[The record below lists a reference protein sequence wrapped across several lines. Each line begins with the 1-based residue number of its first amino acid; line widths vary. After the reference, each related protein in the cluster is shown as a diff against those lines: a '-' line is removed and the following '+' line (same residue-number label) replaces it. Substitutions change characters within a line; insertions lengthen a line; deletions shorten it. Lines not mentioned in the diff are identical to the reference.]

1 MLMDRKKEAPPV
13 TKLFERKP
21 MRIVLLGL
29 WIALALLLGKL
40 FPQINSIEDVALVNL
55 PEEEMSMQAAALK
68 DTYFS
73 SNTGIPLLITWQREE
88 GLTLEDIQIIQT
100 LYNTLDENPVAGQ
113 KFIPPLGTIPP
124 QALMGSVSEDGKALV
139 TPIFF
144 DENTSTA
151 NLKESV
157 SAITKQVSDTLD
169 VNPFDTPLTDE
180 GLHARHSGPVGIS
193 IDATDLFK
201 SADFQLMAATVIIIL
216 VILLVIYRSPLLA
229 IIPILVVS
237 IAFLV
242 VSPLLGA
249 MTEAGWLTKDAQA
262 VSIMI
267 VLLFG
272 AGTDYC
278 LFLITKYRDTLLEE
292 PNKLKA
298 LSIALRSA
306 GGAII
311 MSAATVVIGLLTL
324 ILANYGAFHRF
335 AIPFSFGILITAIA
349 VLTLLPAILG
359 LLGRYAFWPF
369 IPRTEEMA
377 RAHAAKKGKPYK
389 PLAPPHRIMRKIGR
403 FTVKR
408 HWLVMAVT
416 VLILA
421 GLAAMSPKIEFSYDL
436 ISSFPEDMPS
446 REGFSIIEEHFTA
459 GELAPVSVIVKSDK
473 DLTQQLEALP
483 YVGKVAKPQV
493 AEGYQ
498 LYSVDLKENPYAV
511 KAMEDIV
518 QMKED
523 MKPLVGEAF
532 WLGGETSEQVDTKN
546 VQEADEKLIQPTMII
561 IILVLLIVYLR
572 APITAVSLMATVVVS
587 FFAALGAGWL
597 IIHYVLGQ
605 SAMASAIPLYSF
617 VFIVALGNDYNIF
630 MISEVWKNRHSGVS
644 HNQAIENG
652 VASTGAVITSAGIIL
667 AGTFL
672 VLASL
677 PIQLLVQFGIVTAL
691 GILLDTFIVR
701 PLLVPALL
709 AAFGKIAYWPSK
721 LWRQK

>member
-1 MLMDRKKEAPPV
+1 M
-13 TKLFERKP
+13 TKFFEKGP
-21 MRIVLLGL
+21 MRAIVLAL
-29 WIALALLLGKL
+29 WVVLALLLGKL
-40 FPQINSIEDVALVNL
+40 FPQINSIDNVALVNL
-55 PEEEMSMQAAALK
+55 PADQMSTQAAELK
-68 DTYFS
+68 AEHFA
-73 SNTGIPLLITWQREE
+73 SNAGIPLLITWQRDT
-88 GLTLEDIQIIQT
+88 GLTEEDIKGVQT
-100 LYNTLDENPVAGQ
+100 LYKELEVNPLTTQ
-113 KFIPPLGTIPP
+113 QFIPPLGTIPA

-144 DENTSTA
+144 KEDASTA
-151 NLKESV
+151 ALKDSL
-157 SAITKQVSDTLD
+157 ADITTLTKKITG
-169 VNPFDTPLTDE
+169 VNPYSAKLSEDV
-180 GLHARHSGPVGIS
+180 LHARYSGPVGIS
-193 IDATDLFK
+193 VDATDLFK
-201 SADFQLMAATVIIIL
+201 SADFQLMAATVLIIL

-229 IIPILVVS
+229 IIPLVVVS

-249 MTEAGWLTKDAQA
+249 MTEAGWLVKDAQA

-278 LFLITKYRDTLLEE
+278 LFLITRYRDTLLVE

-298 LSIALRSA
+298 LTQSLRAA

-324 ILANYGAFHRF
+324 LLANYGAFHRF

-377 RAHAAKKGKPYK
+377 RAHANKKGKPYVAPK
-389 PLAPPHRIMRKIGR
+389 PPHRIMRKIGR

-408 HWLVMAVT
+408 HWLVITITA
-416 VLILA
+416 LILV
-421 GLAAMSPKIEFSYDL
+421 GLAAVSPKIDFSYDL
-436 ISSFPEDMPS
+436 LSSFPEEMPS
-446 REGFSIIEEHFTA
+446 REGFAIIEEHFTA
-459 GELAPVSVIVKSDK
+459 GELAPVSVIVKTDE
-473 DLTQQLEALP
+473 DITDALAALP
-483 YVGKVAKPQV
+483 YVGKVAKPQQ
-493 AEGYQ
+493 ADGYQ

-511 KAMEDIV
+511 QAMTDLA
-518 QMKED
+518 QMKQDVGE
-523 MKPLVGEAF
+523 LVGADAF
-532 WLGGETSEQVDTKN
+532 WLGGETSEQVDTKT
-546 VQEADEKLIQPTMII
+546 VQEADEKLIQPTMIVI
-561 IILVLLIVYLR
+561 IFVLLVLYLR
-572 APITAVSLMATVVVS
+572 APLTAVSLMATVVVS

-605 SAMASAIPLYSF
+605 PAMASAIPLYSF

-630 MISEVWKNRHSGVS
+630 MISEVWKNRQKGVA
-644 HNQAIENG
+644 HHQAIENG

-667 AGTFL
+667 AGTFM

-691 GILLDTFIVR
+691 GIVLDTFIVR

-709 AAFGKIAYWPSK
+709 AALGKVVYWPSK
-721 LWRQK
+721 LWRDGK

>member
-1 MLMDRKKEAPPV
+1 
-13 TKLFERKP
+13 
-21 MRIVLLGL
+21 
-29 WIALALLLGKL
+29 
-40 FPQINSIEDVALVNL
+40 
-55 PEEEMSMQAAALK
+55 
-68 DTYFS
+68 
-73 SNTGIPLLITWQREE
+73 
-88 GLTLEDIQIIQT
+88 
-100 LYNTLDENPVAGQ
+100 
-113 KFIPPLGTIPP
+113 
-124 QALMGSVSEDGKALV
+124 
-139 TPIFF
+139 
-144 DENTSTA
+144 
-151 NLKESV
+151 
-157 SAITKQVSDTLD
+157 
-169 VNPFDTPLTDE
+169 
-180 GLHARHSGPVGIS
+180 
-193 IDATDLFK
+193 
-201 SADFQLMAATVIIIL
+201 
-216 VILLVIYRSPLLA
+216 
-229 IIPILVVS
+229 
-237 IAFLV
+237 
-242 VSPLLGA
+242 
-249 MTEAGWLTKDAQA
+249 
-262 VSIMI
+262 MI

-523 MKPLVGEAF
+523 MKQLVGDRK
-532 WLGGETSEQVDTKN
+532 S
-546 VQEADEKLIQPTMII
+546 
-561 IILVLLIVYLR
+561 
-572 APITAVSLMATVVVS
+572 VV
-587 FFAALGAGWL
+587 
-597 IIHYVLGQ
+597 
-605 SAMASAIPLYSF
+605 
-617 VFIVALGNDYNIF
+617 
-630 MISEVWKNRHSGVS
+630 
-644 HNQAIENG
+644 
-652 VASTGAVITSAGIIL
+652 
-667 AGTFL
+667 
-672 VLASL
+672 
-677 PIQLLVQFGIVTAL
+677 
-691 GILLDTFIVR
+691 
-701 PLLVPALL
+701 
-709 AAFGKIAYWPSK
+709 
-721 LWRQK
+721 